1 MTKEKNQ
8 RILHLVLKR
17 KWWDD
22 IESSVKPEEYRD
34 ILFWCVRLLNVDR
47 EGYGHFQKACK
58 GDFEDLKRQSGDSIK
73 EFIRLLKQA
82 IADGIFEFRDYD
94 AVCFHRGYTNVTMLY
109 EFKGTSIGYGNP
121 AWGAP
126 TDREVFIIK
135 LGKRL

>member
-17 KWWDD
+17 KWWDM
-22 IESSVKPEEYRD
+22 IESGEKPDEYRD
-34 ILFWCVRLLNVDR
+34 FTDYWIKRLCDNPTFDKDGKIIGRKQIDDYTL
-47 EGYGHFQKACK
+47 KMCK
-58 GDFEDLKRQSGDSIK
+58 HKGLDMAQMFRNGNMIPK
-73 EFIRLLKQA
+73 E
-82 IADGIFEFRDYD
+82 YD

-126 TDREVFIIK
+126 TDKEVFIIK
-135 LGKRL
+135 LGKRI